1 MTNILLEVKDLRV
14 HYHKIEA
21 LKCISL
27 KSDER
32 MIAALIGANGAG
44 KTTLLRSISGLKVPT
59 SGSILFRGER
69 IDGKTPQDIVKLGI
83 AHVPEGRRIFPYMTV
98 LENLKM
104 GAFLRNIKSEIEKDI
119 EDLFVHFPIL
129 KRRIKQQAGTL
140 SGGEQQMLAQARAL
154 MSKPV
159 LMLLDEPTLGLA
171 PFMVREVA
179 QIVIRINRTGVSSI
193 LVEQNAR
200 MALKIAHRGYVLET
214 GNIALKGD
222 ANVLIDNEHVKKAFL
237 GG

>member
-14 HYHKIEA
+14 HYHKVEA